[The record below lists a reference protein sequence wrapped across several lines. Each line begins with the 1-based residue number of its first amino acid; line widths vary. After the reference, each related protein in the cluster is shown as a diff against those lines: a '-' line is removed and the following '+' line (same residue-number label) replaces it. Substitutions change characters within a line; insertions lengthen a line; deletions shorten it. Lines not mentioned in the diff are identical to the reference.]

1 MRQIYTDLHAVTKEN
16 KNKKIKIKNK
26 SRMDHHRRRNEIEI
40 SPIPIEIKA
49 TYVSGMCACVC
60 GRFLFASYIFPFFIL
75 FLLLFVRLSR
85 FITIQWNG
93 MHSFIPTNQQIDI
106 VFSVVEINTKSHT
119 KKKTKH
125 FISDD
130 KPCLF
135 HIFISSQRHKVSM
148 GIKVKSWWWHN
159 VNKKEFHTH

>member
-1 MRQIYTDLHAVTKEN
+1 MKHSISSILMLCVRFTQIYTQSQKKTKQKN
-16 KNKKIKIKNK
+16 KNKKQITNGSSSSSKWNRNITDTDWNK
-26 SRMDHHRRRNEIEI
+26 SDICVGH
-40 SPIPIEIKA
+40 
-49 TYVSGMCACVC
+49 VCVCVC
-60 GRFLFASYIFPFFIL
+60 GLFLFASYIFSFFIL

-135 HIFISSQRHKVSM
+135 HIYFKPTS
-148 GIKVKSWWWHN
+148 
-159 VNKKEFHTH
+159 

>member
-49 TYVSGMCACVC
+49 TYVSGMCVCVCVC
-60 GRFLFASYIFPFFIL
+60 GLFLFASYIFSFFIL

-130 KPCLF
+130 KTCLF
-135 HIFISSQRHKVSM
+135 HIYFKPTS
-148 GIKVKSWWWHN
+148 
-159 VNKKEFHTH
+159 